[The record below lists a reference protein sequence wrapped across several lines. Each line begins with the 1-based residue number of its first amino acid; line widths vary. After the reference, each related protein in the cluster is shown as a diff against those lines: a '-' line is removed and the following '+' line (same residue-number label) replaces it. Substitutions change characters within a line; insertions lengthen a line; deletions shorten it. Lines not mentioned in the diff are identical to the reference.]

1 MQSDAKSA
9 FCKKVTKMVAQ
20 GSILEAFG
28 DHFGAL
34 LPKNGGS
41 EGSRETDLKN
51 RSATNPDTF
60 RPGGVPINLNA
71 IKAIKAERLEPFNL
85 KGRKAP

>member
-9 FCKKVTKMVAQ
+9 FSKKIIKMVAR
-20 GSILEAFG
+20 GSILKAFG

-41 EGSRETDLKN
+41 EGNRETDLKN
-51 RSATNPDTF
+51 RSAGNPDTF
-60 RPGGVPINLNA
+60 GLGGGPY
-71 IKAIKAERLEPFNL
+71 KP
-85 KGRKAP
+85 

>member
-9 FCKKVTKMVAQ
+9 FCKKVIKMVAR
-20 GSILEAFG
+20 GSILKAFG

-51 RSATNPDTF
+51 RSAANPDTF
-60 RPGGVPINLNA
+60 GPGGGVPINLNGW
-71 IKAIKAERLEPFNL
+71 KALRP
-85 KGRKAP
+85 

>member
-9 FCKKVTKMVAQ
+9 FCNKVIKMVAR

-28 DHFGAL
+28 DHFGAR

-51 RSATNPDTF
+51 RSAMNPDPF
-60 RPGGVPINLNA
+60 RPGGGGPY
-71 IKAIKAERLEPFNL
+71 KP
-85 KGRKAP
+85 

>member
-9 FCKKVTKMVAQ
+9 FCKKVIKMVAR

-41 EGSRETDLKN
+41 EGSRETDPKN
-51 RSATNPDTF
+51 RSAANLETIG
-60 RPGGVPINLNA
+60 PGGGPY
-71 IKAIKAERLEPFNL
+71 KP
-85 KGRKAP
+85 

>member
-9 FCKKVTKMVAQ
+9 FCKEVIKMVAR

-51 RSATNPDTF
+51 RSATNPGKS
-60 RPGGVPINLNA
+60 REKWAVGGGPY
-71 IKAIKAERLEPFNL
+71 KP
-85 KGRKAP
+85 

>member
-9 FCKKVTKMVAQ
+9 FCKKVIKMVAR

-51 RSATNPDTF
+51 RSATSS
-60 RPGGVPINLNA
+60 RPGGGRIPINLNGW
-71 IKAIKAERLEPFNL
+71 KALRP
-85 KGRKAP
+85 

>member
-9 FCKKVTKMVAQ
+9 FCKKVIKMVAR

-28 DHFGAL
+28 DYFGAL

-51 RSATNPDTF
+51 RSATNPGTF
-60 RPGGVPINLNA
+60 EPGGGGSPY
-71 IKAIKAERLEPFNL
+71 KP
-85 KGRKAP
+85 

>member
-1 MQSDAKSA
+1 MQSRLFTKKAIKMSA
-9 FCKKVTKMVAQ
+9 W

-51 RSATNPDTF
+51 RSAVRFVPG
-60 RPGGVPINLNA
+60 GGVPINLN
-71 IKAIKAERLEPFNL
+71 
-85 KGRKAP
+85 GRKALRP

>member
-1 MQSDAKSA
+1 MQSDAKLA
-9 FCKKVTKMVAQ
+9 FCKKVIKMVAR

-51 RSATNPDTF
+51 RSATNPGTF
-60 RPGGVPINLNA
+60 EPGEGGVPINLN
-71 IKAIKAERLEPFNL
+71 
-85 KGRKAP
+85 GRKAMRP

>member
-9 FCKKVTKMVAQ
+9 FCKKVIKMVAR

-41 EGSRETDLKN
+41 EGGRKTDLKN
-51 RSATNPDTF
+51 RSASNFDTF
-60 RPGGVPINLNA
+60 GPRGGGPY
-71 IKAIKAERLEPFNL
+71 KP
-85 KGRKAP
+85 

>member
-9 FCKKVTKMVAQ
+9 FCKKVINMVARR
-20 GSILEAFG
+20 SILEAFG

-51 RSATNPDTF
+51 RSAVRFLPGG
-60 RPGGVPINLNA
+60 GGVPY
-71 IKAIKAERLEPFNL
+71 KP
-85 KGRKAP
+85 

>member
-9 FCKKVTKMVAQ
+9 FCKKVIKMVAR

-34 LPKNGGS
+34 LLNNGGS
-41 EGSRETDLKN
+41 EGNRETDLKN
-51 RSATNPDTF
+51 RSARNPGTF
-60 RPGGVPINLNA
+60 RLGGGGGPY
-71 IKAIKAERLEPFNL
+71 KP
-85 KGRKAP
+85 

>member
-1 MQSDAKSA
+1 MQSRLFA
-9 FCKKVTKMVAQ
+9 KKVIKMVAR

-41 EGSRETDLKN
+41 EGNRETDLKN
-51 RSATNPDTF
+51 RSAMNPDPF
-60 RPGGVPINLNA
+60 RPGGGPY
-71 IKAIKAERLEPFNL
+71 KP
-85 KGRKAP
+85 